1 MKPSSH
7 FSSCVPLPFIHSFFL
22 STMTTTQFVPVQR
35 TARQQEMIVQ
45 RRIRN
50 DYDRMETRAEAQALF
65 RELLHGEQLVLGLN
79 VYTGIMGYLDEEAL
93 ARQKASWLAD
103 NASCR
108 RRNIMEVD
116 MGGGLKG
123 WFFVVQPAGM
133 TGENTPYS
141 ALGLAFNILVSGYG
155 FIVLNKA
162 LAEQIC
168 DELS

>member
-1 MKPSSH
+1 MVSS
-7 FSSCVPLPFIHSFFL
+7 FA
-22 STMTTTQFVPVQR
+22 PVQR
-35 TARQQEMIVQ
+35 TADPQEMIMQ

-50 DYDRMETRAEAQALF
+50 DYDRMETRDEARTLF
-65 RELLHGEQLVLGLN
+65 RQLLHDEYLVLGLN
-79 VYTGIMGYLDEEAL
+79 VYTGVMGFLDEAAL
-93 ARQKASWLAD
+93 ARQKANWLAD

-108 RRNIMEVD
+108 RRNLFEVD

-123 WFFVVQPAGM
+123 WFFVIQPAGM

-155 FIVLNKA
+155 FIVRNKA